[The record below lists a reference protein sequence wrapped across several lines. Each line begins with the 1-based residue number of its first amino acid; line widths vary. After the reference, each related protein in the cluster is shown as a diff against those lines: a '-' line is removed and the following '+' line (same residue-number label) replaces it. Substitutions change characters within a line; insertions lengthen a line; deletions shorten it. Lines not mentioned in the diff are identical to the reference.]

1 LPTTRFSHSRA
12 YADPTLQLVYSC
24 HLIEHSGMKRRFHMW
39 PVTRRATLRLSLS
52 AAISGLFPG
61 WKASAQTRISDE
73 LQARFLQWSRT
84 ATGFADRPPDAAR
97 ACLELVLRSGISTET
112 LSTLAPD
119 AYGGTPIEKQLLEAW
134 HTGIFKLPGLPDMRS
149 YATTLMWR
157 AAGIDPPP
165 STCDGGPERWA
176 SAPSNI

>member
-1 LPTTRFSHSRA
+1 
-12 YADPTLQLVYSC
+12 
-24 HLIEHSGMKRRFHMW
+24 MW
-39 PVTRRATLRLSLS
+39 PLTRRATLRMSLS
-52 AAISGLFPG
+52 AAICALFPS
-61 WKASAQTRISDE
+61 WQASAQPRISDE

-84 ATGFADRPPDAAR
+84 ATGFADLPADAAR
-97 ACLELVLRSGISTET
+97 ACMELLLRSGISPEA
-112 LSTLAPD
+112 LSKLAPD

-134 HTGIFKLPGLPDMRS
+134 YTGVFKLDGLPGVRS

-176 SAPSNI
+176 SAPSNL

>member
-1 LPTTRFSHSRA
+1 
-12 YADPTLQLVYSC
+12 
-24 HLIEHSGMKRRFHMW
+24 MKRRFRMW
-39 PVTRRATLRLSLS
+39 RLTRRATLRMSLS
-52 AAISGLFPG
+52 AAISALLPG

-73 LQARFLQWSRT
+73 LQARFLRWPRT
-84 ATGFADRPPDAAR
+84 ATGFADLTPDAAR
-97 ACLELVLRSGISTET
+97 ACLELLLRSGISPET
-112 LSTLAPD
+112 LSKLAPD

-134 HTGIFKLPGLPDMRS
+134 YTGVFKLDGLPAVRN

>member
-1 LPTTRFSHSRA
+1 
-12 YADPTLQLVYSC
+12 
-24 HLIEHSGMKRRFHMW
+24 MKRRFYMW
-39 PVTRRATLRLSLS
+39 PMTRRATLRISLS
-52 AAISGLFPG
+52 AAISVLFPS

-73 LQARFLQWSRT
+73 LQARFLGWSRT
-84 ATGFADRPPDAAR
+84 ATGFADLTPAAAR
-97 ACLELVLRSGISTET
+97 ACLELLLRSGISAEA
-112 LSTLAPD
+112 LSNLAPD
-119 AYGGTPIEKQLLEAW
+119 AYRGAPIEKQLLEAW
-134 HTGIFKLPGLPDMRS
+134 YTGIFKLDGLPGVRS